1 MRTMTSLVPVS
12 LHGPEPLSPPAAD
25 NQCIAKALG
34 PLSPSAS
41 RHPRRSVPAMAAG
54 PGGMGGGVGY
64 CRVSGGGC
72 LLVLAGD
79 AHRVPAR
86 VPPVLLLVP
95 VPAPSGPP

>member
-1 MRTMTSLVPVS
+1 MHRESPW
-12 LHGPEPLSPPAAD
+12 PPLTVRLTSPP
-25 NQCIAKALG
+25 
-34 PLSPSAS
+34 P
-41 RHPRRSVPAMAAG
+41 HPRRSVPAMAAG

-95 VPAPSGPP
+95 VLAPSGPP